1 MFVNVCS
8 IHPDHVVIVE
18 LEQYLRG
25 RKVGEVPEIMKQA
38 CLDSG
43 LTENQLSFTDSPML
57 GVKLAL
63 EQMQTDDLG
72 LFLVL
77 SERDEVIAYVNE
89 QL

>member
-1 MFVNVCS
+1 LNAFELQ
-8 IHPDHVVIVE
+8 IVE

-25 RKVGEVPEIMKQA
+25 RAPGVVPDIMKQA

-43 LTENQLSFTDSPML
+43 LTENQIIFADSPMA

-63 EQMQTDDLG
+63 SQMQADDLG

-77 SERDEVIAYVNE
+77 SERDEVLRLVGE
-89 QL
+89 S